1 MFKLPPP
8 PHNRKKTKKKSVLDT
23 DIVSKTDR
31 GGTLKRLLLRT
42 TPARLKEPRKA
53 RQKPPSAISVPKAF
67 PVPFCTRACA
77 PKASPTPPTP
87 PSARLEFIL
96 LSYISSEAFLCRNS
110 RFKWHHRSQCLA
122 CCSFAD
128 GVLNNFLMIWRWQ
141 WRFEHLPKYWN
152 PSTMTHY
159 KMSVYIISYKITL
172 SVILEFSMV
181 SLALSIKSSEILHTC
196 LELLKESFMV
206 FWAESKLENLDP

>member
-77 PKASPTPPTP
+77 RKASPTPPTP
-87 PSARLEFIL
+87 PSARLEIIL
-96 LSYISSEAFLCRNS
+96 LSYIAGEAFFCRSS
-110 RFKWHHRSQCLA
+110 RFKWSLKSHCLA
-122 CCSFAD
+122 CYSFSD
-128 GVLNNFLMIWRWQ
+128 GILDNFFMIWRWQ
-141 WRFEHLPKYWN
+141 WRWQFEHLPQILK
-152 PSTMTHY
+152 SLQDD
-159 KMSVYIISYKITL
+159 TL
-172 SVILEFSMV
+172 QNVSFLNLIQNHSLTYFRISMV
-181 SLALSIKSSEILHTC
+181 SLALLC
-196 LELLKESFMV
+196 LSKVLKFCTHV
-206 FWAESKLENLDP
+206 